1 LKNTQVSDLRALE
14 DKERLESII
23 FRETPALTADPA
35 LEKFSFIIRDREKVA
50 ELQAYLRSRT
60 PPEPSEPIETGP
72 AFEAQDTGPI
82 LLTQSAMDA
91 SADPDQADMHDEC
104 RIKATILTGHNQK
117 IGNQFPTLA
126 SSAERYSQL
135 IHRSAA
141 DIGARTIW
149 SAANTLRQA
158 LEAHLAA
165 VEQGRPME
173 ELPPEVAAALTD
185 LVQTH
190 GVWFLGHPGA
200 AEVEARVRDYTRGPD
215 SAQTR
220 EEAIAVVEAAEAAP
234 NVVDPAAVE
243 PAKDDIVASA
253 GEGPAAEKAEKSLR
267 DWTWNLIATASRY
280 LWRATKI
287 GGTAGTGIVASHDLP
302 AWFLGNET
310 VLGTFAKHVMTN
322 GPLWFDRLVEALR
335 LVI

>member
-1 LKNTQVSDLRALE
+1 MSDFRALE
-14 DKERLESII
+14 DKEQLSSIT
-23 FRETPALTADPA
+23 FTGTPARTADPA
-35 LEKFSFIIRDREKVA
+35 LEKFYAIYGDREKAA

-60 PPEPSEPIETGP
+60 PPEPSEPVETGP
-72 AFEAQDTGPI
+72 TFEPQDDGPI

-91 SADPDQADMHDEC
+91 SADPNQADMHDEC

-135 IHRSAA
+135 IHRAAA

-173 ELPPEVAAALTD
+173 ELPPEVAAALKD
-185 LVQTH
+185 LVETH
-190 GVWFLGHPGA
+190 AVWFLGHPSA

-215 SAQTR
+215 AARTR
-220 EEAIAVVEAAEAAP
+220 DEAIAVVEAAETAP

-267 DWTWNLIATASRY
+267 DWTWNLIAVAARH
-280 LWRATKI
+280 LWKVTQW
-287 GGTAGTGIVASHDLP
+287 GGTALAGHYLIQWFVANE
-302 AWFLGNET
+302 AALGA
-310 VLGTFAKHVMTN
+310 FAKHVMTN
-322 GPLWFDRLVEALR
+322 GPLWFDRLIELLR
-335 LVI
+335 VML